1 MDKEPQSWLV
11 VVVVKVKPG
20 KERQVIKIDND
31 GKSDGCEVNERNNA
45 RQPNR
50 DKFQELDATGSGKEE
65 KTDSSSYGTLQIC
78 GPSRKSKVHW
88 GTRETQPPSSL
99 PQQVG
104 SASQQFA
111 AYRLFL
117 CIGPCCS
124 SDRQAYRRPRGTLQ
138 FQYTDTSVNFVPQWE
153 CEHPRQSE
161 TAVESPDQSPPG
173 LFNHLETPLGSTR
186 TVQSRLSIHRNF
198 SFPTT
203 NILLLEQAPYNARS
217 TLIYPCKAALSPILA
232 KYDVGSY
239 IIAFRGCAQKTGK
252 VSWKLIMQERAS
264 ICSRIRATV
273 LHKRA
278 VYVSCDGG
286 EIDATGR
293 VIHLEKNHG

>member
-1 MDKEPQSWLV
+1 MRESMQGSRTETSFRNWTRLV
-11 VVVVKVKPG
+11 AGRRKKQTAAAMVH
-20 KERQVIKIDND
+20 
-31 GKSDGCEVNERNNA
+31 
-45 RQPNR
+45 
-50 DKFQELDATGSGKEE
+50 
-65 KTDSSSYGTLQIC
+65 
-78 GPSRKSKVHW
+78 SRSADRL

-124 SDRQAYRRPRGTLQ
+124 SDRQAYQRPRGKLS

-153 CEHPRQSE
+153 CECPRQSE

-232 KYDVGSY
+232 QYDVGSCL
-239 IIAFRGCAQKTGK
+239 IAFRGCAQN
-252 VSWKLIMQERAS
+252 R
-264 ICSRIRATV
+264 
-273 LHKRA
+273 
-278 VYVSCDGG
+278 
-286 EIDATGR
+286 
-293 VIHLEKNHG
+293 